1 MTNGSERGHGR
12 EEAEDLVQ
20 GFFEHLLVTGAV
32 GKADPARG
40 RFRSYL
46 LGCLQHFLANDR
58 QRRSALKRG
67 GGVMMKGVEVEE
79 AERWLARQPSG
90 DASPDRVYDR
100 QWVLAVLGEGLQRL
114 KSEFAGGDKEE
125 FFKELRVYLQDEGS
139 EEGYAEVAKR
149 LGTTA
154 GTVAVSVHRL
164 RKRYRHVLRGVVLET
179 VSHPVEV
186 DAELAELLS
195 ALRG

>member
-1 MTNGSERGHGR
+1 MTNGSGRGHGR

-20 GFFEHLLVTGAV
+20 GVFEHLLVTGAV

-67 GGVMMKGVEVEE
+67 GGVIMKGVEVEE

-100 QWVLAVLGEGLQRL
+100 QWALAVLGEGLQRL
-114 KSEFAGGDKEE
+114 KSEFAGG
-125 FFKELRVYLQDEGS
+125 
-139 EEGYAEVAKR
+139 A
-149 LGTTA
+149 
-154 GTVAVSVHRL
+154 
-164 RKRYRHVLRGVVLET
+164 RKSSSRSCGCIYRTRDPRRGMRRRR
-179 VSHPVEV
+179 S
-186 DAELAELLS
+186 
-195 ALRG
+195 G